1 MLRGVLGARLEFEF
15 RVGEMEKRG
24 RNGRRGKRWWGI
36 DRGRGMML
44 NLFGLTEFG
53 LISSVNWMGRISV
66 GRRNGWFCYDSYYGS
81 YYDLRFVICDLRFAD
96 GFFQL

>member
-1 MLRGVLGARLEFEF
+1 MYRIGGGVLRGVLGARLEFEF

-24 RNGRRGKRWWGI
+24 RRNGRRGKRWWGI

-53 LISSVNWMGRISV
+53 LISSVDWM
-66 GRRNGWFCYDSYYGS
+66 
-81 YYDLRFVICDLRFAD
+81 D
-96 GFFQL
+96 GMDGLL